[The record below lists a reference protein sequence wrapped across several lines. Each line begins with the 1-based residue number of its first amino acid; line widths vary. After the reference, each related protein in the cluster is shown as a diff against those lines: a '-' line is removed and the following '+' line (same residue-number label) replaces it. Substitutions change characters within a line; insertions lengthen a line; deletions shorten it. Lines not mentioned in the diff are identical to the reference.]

1 MGFDFTPSFLVSG
14 PECYYREMFCNVV
27 ACIKAIVPWIFAL
40 GHGHYARWL
49 PFYLKDQENLHDH
62 ALSLYKQ
69 FSDGHFTVKKTTRI
83 CSNIGRDRAHE
94 QNNKLVEIDC
104 GAVGILYSP

>member
-27 ACIKAIVPWIFAL
+27 AYIKAIVPWIFAL

-49 PFYLKDQENLHDH
+49 PFYLKD
-62 ALSLYKQ
+62 
-69 FSDGHFTVKKTTRI
+69 
-83 CSNIGRDRAHE
+83 
-94 QNNKLVEIDC
+94 
-104 GAVGILYSP
+104 